1 MYLTGQGCHTFG
13 GGSFSGEDAIMKT
26 AELNTLQQLLNDRG
40 WRLRFSEEL
49 EREFQKDFARRY
61 LVHMQIA
68 GFMGLVLFMSCG
80 ILDLIW
86 MPEMAGRTWFIRLVT
101 GVPMLG
107 LLLLSFRRSISE
119 HYLQL
124 LNMIFF
130 CIMVGGLIAISL
142 NSLEPY
148 NYYYYNAITV
158 AMVIVFVLSRIQ
170 FKWGVISAIIMW
182 LSLNVG
188 LIAFGPASN
197 KLAIVLITNYVF
209 IGSSVSAL
217 IGTFLI
223 ERSLRQNY
231 LQSRIISLE
240 NRDLE
245 ESNLTLQYLSAIDG
259 LTQIAN
265 RRSLD
270 RSIAIEWQRAL
281 RKREPIGFIM
291 VDIDHFK
298 IFNDTYGHQAGDECL
313 RVVASSLKDYARR
326 PGDLAARYGGEE
338 FALVL
343 TDSSAEQAGII
354 AEQMRDKIMSVVIK
368 YKKNDPTHVTASF
381 GVASMVPGSG
391 QASPEALVLAA
402 DQALYRAKRSGRNRV
417 VIYGQPDDD
426 DQKEPPTQQ
435 EFNH

>member
-1 MYLTGQGCHTFG
+1 
-13 GGSFSGEDAIMKT
+13 MKD

-40 WRLRFSEEL
+40 RRLRFNEEL
-49 EREFQKDFARRY
+49 EREFQQDYAHRY
-61 LVHMQIA
+61 LTHMKIA
-68 GFMGLVLFMSCG
+68 GITGLVVFLACG
-80 ILDLIW
+80 ILDMIW
-86 MPEMAGRTWFIRLVT
+86 MPEMAGRTWFIRMVA

-107 LLLLSFRRSISE
+107 VLLLLSFRQSMSKK
-119 HYLQL
+119 YLQL
-124 LNMIFF
+124 INIIFY
-130 CIMVGGLIAISL
+130 CIAVEGLIAISL
-142 NSLEPY
+142 NSTEPY

-158 AMVIVFVLSRIQ
+158 ALVIFFVLSRVQ
-170 FKWGVISAIIMW
+170 FKWAILSAIIMW
-182 LSLNVG
+182 ISLNVG
-188 LIAFGPASN
+188 LIVFGPAIN
-197 KLAIVLITNYVF
+197 KLAIIIITNYVF
-209 IGSSVSAL
+209 IGSAVSAL

-231 LQSRIISLE
+231 LQSRMLSLE

-270 RSIAIEWQRAL
+270 RGLAIEWQRAL
-281 RKREPIGFIM
+281 RKREPLGFIM
-291 VDIDHFK
+291 ADIDHFK
-298 IFNDTYGHQAGDECL
+298 VFNDTYGHQAGDECL

-391 QASPEALVLAA
+391 QASPEALILAA
-402 DQALYRAKRSGRNRV
+402 DQAMYQAKRSGRNRV
-417 VIYGQPDDD
+417 VIYGQPDVDK
-426 DQKEPPTQQ
+426 KEQCTQQ
-435 EFNH
+435 GINR

>member
-1 MYLTGQGCHTFG
+1 
-13 GGSFSGEDAIMKT
+13 MKA

-40 WRLRFSEEL
+40 WRLRFNEEL
-49 EREFQKDFARRY
+49 EREFQQDYSRRY
-61 LVHMQIA
+61 YLHMQVA
-68 GFMGLVLFMSCG
+68 GIMGLIAFMACG

-86 MPEMAGRTWFIRLVT
+86 MPEMAGRTWLIRMVA
-101 GVPMLG
+101 GVPMWCP
-107 LLLLSFRRSISE
+107 LLLSFWGKFRQKTGER
-119 HYLQL
+119 
-124 LNMIFF
+124 NMQFFTFIFATSA
-130 CIMVGGLIAISL
+130 VLGLIAISL
-142 NSLEPY
+142 NSVEPY

-158 AMVIVFVLSRIQ
+158 ALVIIFVLSRIQ

-182 LSLNVG
+182 FSLNAG
-188 LIAFGPASN
+188 LIVFGPTIN
-197 KLAIVLITNYVF
+197 KLAIVIITNYVF
-209 IGSSVSAL
+209 IGSAGSAL
-217 IGTFLI
+217 MGTFLI

-231 LQSRIISLE
+231 LQSRMLSLE

-245 ESNLTLQYLSAIDG
+245 ESNLKLQYLSAVDG

-270 RSIAIEWQRAL
+270 RSLNIEWQRAL

-291 VDIDHFK
+291 ADIDHFK
-298 IFNDTYGHQAGDECL
+298 VFNDTYGHQAGDECL

-354 AEQMRDKIMSVVIK
+354 AEQMRDKIMNVVIK

-391 QASPEALVLAA
+391 QSSPEALILAA
-402 DQALYRAKRSGRNRV
+402 DQAMYQAKRSGRNRV

-426 DQKEPPTQQ
+426 QKEQHTP
-435 EFNH
+435 

>member
-1 MYLTGQGCHTFG
+1 
-13 GGSFSGEDAIMKT
+13 MKE

-40 WRLRFSEEL
+40 WRLRFNEEL
-49 EREFQKDFARRY
+49 ELEFQQDYARRY
-61 LVHMQIA
+61 YLHMQVA
-68 GFMGLVLFMSCG
+68 GIMGLIAFFACG

-86 MPEMAGRTWFIRLVT
+86 MPEMAGRTWFIRMVA
-101 GVPMLG
+101 GVPMWG
-107 LLLLSFRRSISE
+107 PLLLSVWGKFRQKFGERYMQLSTCIFAISA
-119 HYLQL
+119 
-124 LNMIFF
+124 
-130 CIMVGGLIAISL
+130 VVGLIAISL
-142 NSLEPY
+142 NSIEPY

-158 AMVIVFVLSRIQ
+158 ALVIFFVLSRIQ
-170 FKWGVISAIIMW
+170 FKGGVISAIIMW
-182 LSLNVG
+182 LSLNTG
-188 LIAFGPASN
+188 LIVFGPASN
-197 KLAIVLITNYVF
+197 KLAIVIITNYVF
-209 IGSSVSAL
+209 IGSAVSAL
-217 IGTFLI
+217 MGTFLI

-231 LQSRIISLE
+231 LQSRMISLE

-245 ESNLTLQYLSAIDG
+245 ESNMKLQYLSAIDG

-270 RSIAIEWQRAL
+270 RSLTIEWQRAL

-291 VDIDHFK
+291 ADIDHFK
-298 IFNDTYGHQAGDECL
+298 VFNDTYGHQAGDECL
-313 RVVASSLKDYARR
+313 RVVASSLKDYACR

-391 QASPEALVLAA
+391 QASPEALILAA
-402 DQALYRAKRSGRNRV
+402 DQAMYQAKRSGRNRV
-417 VIYGQPDDD
+417 VIYGQPYDGPLE
-426 DQKEPPTQQ
+426 Q
-435 EFNH
+435 HSS